1 VTSDKLSIS
10 GLCVSV
16 LVIVIGFMMGLCVVC
31 TVRSNHQ
38 KIDKSI
44 EITNEYDRGYRTG
57 VSSALDCMMLLNL
70 EQQLYNTN
78 RTWGDMSII
87 VRSRLGVK

>member
-1 VTSDKLSIS
+1 MTSDKPSIS

-31 TVRSNHQ
+31 VDVVEN
-38 KIDKSI
+38 KPDKSI

-57 VSSALDCMMLLNL
+57 VSNALDCMMLLSL

-78 RTWGDMSII
+78 RTWGDMSSI
-87 VRSRLGVK
+87 VKSRLGVK